1 MQDDASV
8 IAESICWLLQI
19 DALSV
24 GVAADPTVCVGVVLV
39 GLLGAAAA
47 AKDGGGG
54 VGGPKI
60 NWKHP
65 ERRRRDGRGRTHLMR
80 QLN

>member
-8 IAESICWLLQI
+8 IAESTCWLLQI
-19 DALSV
+19 DALLA

-47 AKDGGGG
+47 KDGGG
-54 VGGPKI
+54 VGGPVQERCDAFRC
-60 NWKHP
+60 HP
-65 ERRRRDGRGRTHLMR
+65 LSLRGWRVLV
-80 QLN
+80 L

>member
-8 IAESICWLLQI
+8 IAESTCWLLQI
-19 DALSV
+19 DALSA
-24 GVAADPTVCVGVVLV
+24 GVAAADPTVCVGVVLV

-47 AKDGGGG
+47 KDGGG

-60 NWKHP
+60 NWKHLDA
-65 ERRRRDGRGRTHLMR
+65 RRRDGRGRTHLMR